1 VTLKQYNGKGKM
13 KVSNIK
19 GRQMQE
25 IMGHSGKSLRK
36 RNMHIEIEQITEES
50 EQQHPTSSKNL

>member
-1 VTLKQYNGKGKM
+1 M

-19 GRQMQE
+19 ERQMQE